1 MVHMWP
7 PLTVL
12 PEETFC
18 LKTAFADKA
27 LCCFCA
33 QEKSLKPQHIL
44 ANNPPPTPAPYLR
57 HQEVLLMG
65 REGMSEVL
73 DFLWCSSLFRS
84 FPSIWGSLASRAVAF
99 SLQDLHLIFNKSERQ
114 CPSLGDWE

>member
-1 MVHMWP
+1 MWP

-18 LKTAFADKA
+18 LKTTFANKA
-27 LCCFCA
+27 LRCFCA

-44 ANNPPPTPAPYLR
+44 ANSPPSHLR

-73 DFLWCSSLFRS
+73 
-84 FPSIWGSLASRAVAF
+84 GF
-99 SLQDLHLIFNKSERQ
+99 SLVLISFQIVSQYLGVSCFQSNGFLSARFTSDL
-114 CPSLGDWE
+114 